1 MSGVVEYVLYPTDQK
16 PVQFRVTLD
25 LLSETYIFPNMDTAP
40 KWTHL
45 ENNQCT
51 HCPLSTERYKLC
63 PLAERVVPFVN
74 KLSHLNSIDEI
85 KVDVTQYDRT
95 RHMVAPV
102 QDILGSL
109 LGLFIATSECPYTN
123 FLRPMAYF
131 HLPLA
136 DADETVY
143 RVLSMYRLA
152 QFFKKEKTGK
162 AYAGFEKL
170 EMHYANMVEVNHKL
184 TKRMRAAL
192 AEDENRQDATI
203 NAITLLDA
211 LSQYVP
217 ASIDDAIE
225 DLEPI
230 FNGYWDEG

>member
-1 MSGVVEYVLYPTDQK
+1 MSSVIEYILYPTGQK
-16 PVQFRVTLD
+16 PVHFRVTLD
-25 LLSETYIFPNMDTAP
+25 LLSETYDFPDADSAP
-40 KWTHL
+40 KWTYL
-45 ENNQCT
+45 ENDQCS
-51 HCPLSTERYKLC
+51 HCPLSAKRYKLC

-74 KLSHLNSIDEI
+74 KLSHLSSIDEM
-85 KVDVTQYDRT
+85 KVDVIQFDRT
-95 RHMVAPV
+95 KHMVAPV

-109 LGLFIATSECPYTN
+109 LGLFIATSDCPYTH

-143 RVLSMYRLA
+143 RVMSMYRLA

-170 EMHYANMVEVNHKL
+170 DTHYENMVEVNHKL
-184 TKRMRAAL
+184 TSRMRAAL

-203 NAITLLDA
+203 NAVTLLDA

-230 FNGYWDEG
+230 FNGYWDEI